1 MLYLFQ
7 TEQNSTN
14 RNARTPLR
22 QRRPLLL
29 IGPAETHTE
38 THSFQPATLA
48 RRMDS
53 EMSFNS
59 ILDLDCG
66 THSCC
71 TLANEKY
78 QIYKL
83 ISRDMIVTMRRKS
96 INILSQWNVFNSN
109 VLLLELFSDVF
120 RWGSI
125 HGSQVAYRWFGGPWH
140 EIFWASK
147 TQKHFSFFRCY
158 KMSSNSLTVC
168 WTKCQ

>member
-1 MLYLFQ
+1 MSFNVLLYFKPTPPIACGIDWTNRMLYLFQ

-109 VLLLELFSDVF
+109 VLLLELRVF

-125 HGSQVAYRWFGGPWH
+125 HGSQVA
-140 EIFWASK
+140 
-147 TQKHFSFFRCY
+147 
-158 KMSSNSLTVC
+158 
-168 WTKCQ
+168 